1 VLLLAVF
8 VKAYSIGLFPPR
20 RNKVVIYQMAMG
32 GGKEKKAKGESK
44 REKEPA
50 RRSPEGRHVVSNT
63 DPFIIP
69 LAPLPLYLIII
80 FVI

>member
-1 VLLLAVF
+1 M
-8 VKAYSIGLFPPR
+8 KAYSIGLFPPR

-44 REKEPA
+44 REKEPG
-50 RRSPEGRHVVSNT
+50 RRSPQGRQAVSKT
-63 DPFIIP
+63 DPFILP
-69 LAPLPLYLIII
+69 LVPLPLYLIII